1 VKGSAFPRFRTIAF
15 WAFLDLRGEA
25 RLSFLTGV
33 LIAALL
39 TPALVMTIARVSVV
53 EGWTEML
60 ATDPRNR
67 EVRVIGEYE
76 VDAPMIAAL
85 DADPGVGFYVKET
98 SRFINSVRFQAA
110 AGRARVSDV
119 RTTRAGDPIL
129 DGMTPPD
136 DDQVSL
142 TEAAADDLGVTNGD
156 LVTLL
161 LRREPKNRPIETAE
175 IGLVVSGIIPE
186 TIWPDSLALLS
197 ENRSAG
203 VMLWSA
209 RPGDPRPPLYDPETE
224 TETPWKSLRVYAM
237 RVAQAPELQNT
248 LRSAPF
254 SFDTQLNSDQ
264 VVKLVRLSEGLGAL
278 SWTLTLLSATGFA
291 VSVLLLQRLGV
302 ARKAETLALMSV
314 AGLSRRDMVAF
325 LVTQSGMLALAGLLL
340 TVLIIAPM
348 QPLIGLLAEAMTP
361 GVPAATIDWRLPLT
375 GSLMAFAVT
384 LVFSLW
390 ATRDIRHLD
399 LPRLLRSD

>member
-1 VKGSAFPRFRTIAF
+1 MKGSAFPRFRTIAF

-291 VSVLLLQRLGV
+291 
-302 ARKAETLALMSV
+302 LMSV

>member
-1 VKGSAFPRFRTIAF
+1 MKGSAFARFRTVAS
-15 WAFLDLRGEA
+15 WAFLDLMSEM
-25 RLSFLTGV
+25 RLSILTCV

-67 EVRVIGEYE
+67 EVRVIGEYDI
-76 VDAPMIAAL
+76 DAPKIAAL
-85 DADPGVGFYVKET
+85 DADPRVGFYVKET

-110 AGRARVSDV
+110 AGRTRVSDV

-129 DGMTPPD
+129 NGMNPPD

-142 TEAAADDLGVTNGD
+142 TEAAANDLGVTHGD

-161 LRREPKNRPIETAE
+161 LRREPQDQPIEIAE
-175 IGLVVSGIIPE
+175 IALVVSGIIPE
-186 TIWPDSLALLS
+186 TTWPDSLALLS
-197 ENRSAG
+197 ETRSAG
-203 VMLWSA
+203 IVLWSA

-224 TETPWKSLRVYAM
+224 TETPWKSLRVYAKQ
-237 RVAQAPELQNT
+237 VAQAPELQNN

-264 VVKLVRLSEGLGAL
+264 VVKMVSLSEGLGAL
-278 SWTLTLLSATGFA
+278 SWTLTVLSATGFA
-291 VSVLLLQRLGV
+291 VAVLLLQRLGV
-302 ARKAETLALMSV
+302 VRKAETLALMSV
-314 AGLSRRDMVAF
+314 AGLSRREMVAF
-325 LVTQSGMLALAGLLL
+325 LVTQSAMLAVAGLLL
-340 TVLIIAPM
+340 TVLIVASM
-348 QPLIGLLAEAMTP
+348 QPLINLLAEALTP
-361 GVPAATIDWRLPLT
+361 GVPAATIEWRLPLT
-375 GSLMAFAVT
+375 GSLMALAVT
-384 LVFSLW
+384 MIFSLW

-399 LPRLLRSD
+399 MPRLLRSD